1 MLVLSGIF
9 LKIDTSVQLLNINWI
24 STPPL
29 KTQAIKY
36 KSNYSHYGANDICF
50 VAAAEE
56 ESLSSH
62 RQ

>member
-1 MLVLSGIF
+1 MPFLSGIF

-24 STPPL
+24 STPSP
-29 KTQAIKY
+29 QNASHQIQ
-36 KSNYSHYGANDICF
+36 SNYSHYRTDDICF

-56 ESLSSH
+56 ELLTSH